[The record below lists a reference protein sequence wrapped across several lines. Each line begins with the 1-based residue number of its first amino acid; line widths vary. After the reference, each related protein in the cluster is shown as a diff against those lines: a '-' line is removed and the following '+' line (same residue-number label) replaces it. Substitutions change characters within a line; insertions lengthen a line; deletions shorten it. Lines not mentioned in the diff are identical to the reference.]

1 MVENIRFTE
10 KVSDI
15 VAQHNWDLR
24 KASFLGLALLNVN
37 GANEIVCLLVLPGGY
52 KYHRIDGSSG
62 EGKGY
67 PKYTALK
74 TKHRNHVYIVG
85 NLYAV
90 IKTDK
95 DILYW
100 EIHSSGG
107 VPDCYREKFEALKA
121 AGKL

>member
-1 MVENIRFTE
+1 MTENIRFTE
-10 KVSDI
+10 RVSDI

-24 KASFLGLALLNVN
+24 KASFLGLALLELN
-37 GANEIVCLLVLPGGY
+37 GQKQPVCLVVLPGGY
-52 KYHRIDGSSG
+52 KFHRIDGSCG

-74 TKHRNHVYIVG
+74 TKDRCRVFTVG
-85 NLYAV
+85 SLFAT

-100 EIHSSGG
+100 EISSVGG
-107 VPDCYREKFEALKA
+107 VPECYKDKYAALKA